1 VNNLYVTKITAGIVV
16 LEGGLDSLHDQL
28 KEIHQNVNEK
38 IRSRFSDYFDDLVN
52 LKDVTCDLEA
62 ITSTEEIP
70 LSPNAV
76 GTSSPIDSLENGFRI
91 VLKEIPSIEKQ
102 HRLSD
107 RQCTYDCIGVQS
119 LSGGQQALLGLAL
132 VFSCALSGQR
142 SPVYFLDEVCVGIM
156 LHDLKV
162 IFEVDIV

>member
-1 VNNLYVTKITAGIVV
+1 MNNLYVTKITAGIVV

-91 VLKEIPSIEKQ
+91 VLKEIPSIE
-102 HRLSD
+102 
-107 RQCTYDCIGVQS
+107 
-119 LSGGQQALLGLAL
+119 
-132 VFSCALSGQR
+132 
-142 SPVYFLDEVCVGIM
+142 VCVGIM